1 MMNPLLPVIEELADT
16 KDDAARARWLLACP
30 LAILITY
37 SMTIRNRLHCAG
49 FVAGINYLECELV
62 RARAVRK
69 SGLVT
74 HDNPLRVQMLVV
86 AGSRASEASEV

>member
-1 MMNPLLPVIEELADT
+1 MMNPLLPIIEQLAEAI
-16 KDDAARARWLLACP
+16 DDAARARWLLACP

-49 FVAGINYLECELV
+49 FVAGIDYLECELV
-62 RARAVRK
+62 LARAVRK

-74 HDNPLRVQMLVV
+74 HDNPLRLQMLAI
-86 AGSRASEASEV
+86 AGFRAVEATEL